1 LKGIG
6 FTPSPFIFLLYSDR
20 NVHLLIE
27 MFIDFTKER
36 GHEVEE
42 KSKSASIRV
51 RSSNERK
58 GMSWCYRNKKFLEN
72 RLI

>member
-1 LKGIG
+1 MYDL
-6 FTPSPFIFLLYSDR
+6 D
-20 NVHLLIE
+20 V
-27 MFIDFTKER
+27 IDLTKER

-58 GMSWCYRNKKFLEN
+58 GMSWCYRNKKFFEN